1 MTFDLKKTTLAK
13 ASTHHMTISEIIR
26 HAKINSKFT
35 AEAFDR
41 IACIAN
47 KEQETFL
54 DPVNKYEKVFLM
66 VSYVIASVY
75 NWKISDVVSKQAIP
89 IYNILLD
96 ANPYLEKRFPNYF
109 KRMK

>member
-1 MTFDLKKTTLAK
+1 
-13 ASTHHMTISEIIR
+13 
-26 HAKINSKFT
+26 
-35 AEAFDR
+35 
-41 IACIAN
+41 
-47 KEQETFL
+47 
-54 DPVNKYEKVFLM
+54 M